1 MDRLTRI
8 QMAVCLQGVDLFTYC
23 SAEQM
28 MRIACIAQQC
38 SFAPREV
45 IYRAQDPAESMY
57 CVAQGAVC
65 LSTDDHS
72 SEVGPAGTFGVAE
85 ILSDRLRQTKA
96 TAQEETLTLAID
108 TEDFFELLSNNIEI
122 VKALFH
128 QLLRPNTTPNHP
140 QEAPHDAASAS

>member
-23 SAEQM
+23 NAEQM

-57 CVAQGAVC
+57 CVARGSVC
-65 LSTDDHS
+65 LSTDGHS
-72 SEVGPAGTFGVAE
+72 SKVGPAGTFGVAE
-85 ILSDRLRQTKA
+85 ILSDRLRQAKA
-96 TAQEETLTLAID
+96 TALEETLTLAID

-122 VKALFH
+122 VKALFR
-128 QLLRPNTTPNHP
+128 QLLRPAATQNRT
-140 QEAPHDAASAS
+140 QEVTHDAACAN